1 MKSKKRL
8 HFSITTN
15 IFISFLSLTLVMIG
29 FLWSLEAIFFN
40 KVNENYRQDIK
51 ELSTNHRNEMDKVTE
66 AINNNTIVVQKLI
79 DKLDKEGD

>member
-1 MKSKKRL
+1 MDANVI
-8 HFSITTN
+8 ITMVGSLGFPIVAC
-15 IFISFLSLTLVMIG
+15 IFM
-29 FLWSLEAIFFN
+29 AIFFN

-79 DKLDKEGD
+79 DKLDKDGDA